1 MTTTDDRAEGHEPL
15 VRVGALHALGYCERL
30 FYLEEVEELR
40 VADAAVFAGRT
51 LHVEIE
57 KDEGDLVERF
67 TLSSNA
73 LGLRGQLDALRR
85 RDGRWI
91 PYEHKKGRS
100 ARDAAKKPGV
110 WPSDHLQIVA
120 YALLLEEQVGEA
132 VTEGRVRYHQ
142 DGVTVRVPIDDAARE
157 LVRAAVGR
165 SRVLRM
171 AEDRPPVTSNERLCI
186 KCSLAPVC
194 LPEEERLAHD
204 PDWEP
209 VKLAVVDDERAVMH
223 VVSYGHRVGRSG
235 DELVFTPREGDA
247 VKRPVHE
254 VRHVVLHGGAQIT
267 SQAIHMCVE
276 QDVHVSW
283 VTGGGRWVG
292 TVASTGH
299 QVQRRVRQYRALS
312 DPQTCL
318 ALARTLVVGK
328 VEGQL
333 RFVLRSTRG
342 EAEGERRALV
352 EVGVEGMRR
361 CLKRASAAESVQVL
375 LGYEGEAA
383 AHYFDA
389 WAALLSEEVDARLR
403 FVGRTRRPPKDRVSA
418 LLGFGYALLLNE
430 VVGALRSVGLEPAL
444 GFYHRPR
451 SSAPP
456 LALDLMELFRVPMVD
471 MAVVASINRGQW
483 DATAD
488 FVETGAK
495 VWLSEGGRRK
505 FIDLFERRKA
515 EEWKHSVVG
524 YSLSY
529 GRMIELEAR
538 LLEKEWSGSPGLFAR
553 FRLR

>member
-1 MTTTDDRAEGHEPL
+1 MSSGEESAEGHDAL

-40 VADAAVFAGRT
+40 VADAAVYAGRT

-57 KDEGDLVERF
+57 KEEGDLVERF

-100 ARDAAKKPGV
+100 ARDAAKKPSA

-120 YALLLEEQVGEA
+120 YAMLLEEQVGEP
-132 VTEGRVRYHQ
+132 VTEGRLRYHQ
-142 DGVTVRVPIDDAARE
+142 DNVTVRVAIDEAARDD
-157 LVRAAVGR
+157 VRRAVAR
-165 SRVLRM
+165 ARALR
-171 AEDRPPVTSNERLCI
+171 ATLERPPVTSNERLCI

-194 LPEEERLAHD
+194 LPEEERLARD
-204 PDWEP
+204 PDWAP
-209 VKLAVVDDERAVMH
+209 VKLSVDDDERAVMH
-223 VVSYGHRVGRSG
+223 VLSYGHRVGRSG
-235 DELVFTPREGDA
+235 DELVFTPREGEPT
-247 VKRPVHE
+247 KMPVQG
-254 VRHVVLHGGAQIT
+254 VQHVVLHGGAQIT
-267 SQAIHMCVE
+267 SQAVHLCVE
-276 QDVHVSW
+276 HDIHVSW

-292 TVASTGH
+292 TVAPTGH
-299 QVQRRVRQYRALS
+299 HVQRRVRQYKALS
-312 DPQTCL
+312 DPAACL

-342 EAEGERRALV
+342 DASEARRV
-352 EVGVEGMRR
+352 EVEEAVEAMRR
-361 CLKRASAAESVQVL
+361 CVKNASHAESVEAL
-375 LGYEGEAA
+375 LGCEGEAA
-383 AHYFDA
+383 ARYFDA
-389 WAALLSEEVDARLR
+389 WAVMLGEEVDPRLR

-430 VVGALRSVGLEPAL
+430 VVAALRSVGLEPAL

-456 LALDLMELFRVPMVD
+456 LALDLMELFRVPLVD

-483 DATAD
+483 DPAAD

-495 VWLSEGGRRK
+495 VWLSESGRRK
-505 FIDLFERRKA
+505 LIEVFERRKA
-515 EEWKHSVVG
+515 ESWKHSVVG